1 MTIKQFN
8 DEGKLCS
15 NHAEKINTSIHWHGY
30 MTARCFTHLF
40 MQPYHFHIPKKG
52 WKLIY
57 LCIYFW
63 MYYAFIWQAIIYH
76 LTFHDV
82 LFCIKGHKQPK
93 HGQHLSCR
101 FQTSLT
107 SPFKQCSP
115 PIGTR
120 TTQCRQYHT
129 YKKQHPPWSK
139 DVISADLY
147 PRIVIAHVRSYY
159 LIQYP
164 SQKRIWLHLI
174 LTTWIW

>member
-1 MTIKQFN
+1 MFKSCRKDQYINPLTWLHDSSVLHTPLHATISLPHTEKGVEINLSLYLFL
-8 DEGKLCS
+8 DVLCFHS
-15 NHAEKINTSIHWHGY
+15 TSY
-30 MTARCFTHLF
+30 HLSLDF
-40 MQPYHFHIPKKG
+40 
-52 WKLIY
+52 WWCT
-57 LCIYFW
+57 LCIR
-63 MYYAFIWQAIIYH
+63 
-76 LTFHDV
+76 
-82 LFCIKGHKQPK
+82 GHKQPK

-120 TTQCRQYHT
+120 TTQCRQYHI

-159 LIQYP
+159 LIPYP

>member
-1 MTIKQFN
+1 MFKSC
-8 DEGKLCS
+8 K
-15 NHAEKINTSIHWHGY
+15 KRSIHQSIDMATWQLGASH
-30 MTARCFTHLF
+30 TSSCN
-40 MQPYHFHIPKKG
+40 HITSTYRKKG

-93 HGQHLSCR
+93 HGQYLSCR

-147 PRIVIAHVRSYY
+147 PRIVIAHVPSYY
-159 LIQYP
+159 LIPYP

-174 LTTWIW
+174 LTTRIW